1 MSDIRA
7 FIVCS
12 PEIAYEKSYLKANI
26 IAENMKSPTEPYK
39 IWSLCQFNFE
49 NFVFDLNK
57 RKGGN

>member
-39 IWSLCQFNFE
+39 I
-49 NFVFDLNK
+49 
-57 RKGGN
+57 